1 MENIEYVVDENG
13 KKLAAIVPIE
23 RYEELLELAQDAI
36 DIAMIEDVKDEP
48 RIDWEDVKRQ
58 RLSEME

>member
-1 MENIEYVVDENG
+1 MENIEYIVDENG

-23 RYEELLELAQDAI
+23 KYEELLELAQDAN